1 MQQDRRSFLK
11 TSSLVAA
18 LGLAGC
24 SGGLLDGGD
33 GSQGGSDWKYDPAT
47 LAEVGNKFYGDMAY
61 GQIYENR
68 EYLPE
73 STRSSFDLGSD
84 SPVEASDIDQVSGVA
99 GASLSPQ
106 TGGGGGFGSAVITG
120 SWSKSALTELIE
132 SEGEATGAGS
142 YEGFAL
148 YEDASTA
155 EGISGGLGGQQSA
168 MLGVGD
174 GAMVIGAAAAQ
185 QSDLGVTGEDAVTTM
200 IDASNGN
207 APLLTEN
214 SDYVGTLN
222 SEISANSMIVGGEV
236 DPSLVELA
244 LQQAGT
250 AERGYV
256 EGLRAGGFGASIE
269 GETTTFTF
277 GILYE
282 SASAAEDTGIADLV
296 NGLAPRLEEQTEAID
311 TIEAELRDT
320 VIIVDMTGDTQR
332 IFEEGTGGASTQFD
346 IAGPN
351 PVAAVDPR

>member
-1 MQQDRRSFLK
+1 MQQNRRSFLK
-11 TSSLVAA
+11 TGSLVAA

-33 GSQGGSDWKYDPAT
+33 GSQSGGDWKYDPAT
-47 LAEVGNKFYGDMAY
+47 LAEVGNKFYGDMAFS
-61 GQIYENR
+61 QIYENR

-73 STRSSFDLGSD
+73 SSQSSFEMGSN
-84 SPVEASDIDQVSGVA
+84 SPIEASEIDTVSGVG

-106 TGGGGGFGSAVITG
+106 TGGGGGFGSAVIAG
-120 SWSKSALTELIE
+120 SWSKSALTDQIE
-132 SEGEATGAGS
+132 SEGEATEAGS
-142 YEGFAL
+142 YEGFTL
-148 YEDASTA
+148 YED
-155 EGISGGLGGQQSA
+155 SGTTEDVSGNLGGQESA
-168 MLGVGD
+168 MVGIGD

-222 SEISANSMIVGGEV
+222 SEISADSMVVGGEV

-250 AERGYV
+250 TERGYV
-256 EGLRAGGFGASIE
+256 EGLRAGGFGASID
-269 GETTTFTF
+269 GETTTFTV

-296 NGLAPRLEEQTEAID
+296 NGLAPRVEEQSEPID
-311 TIEAELRDT
+311 SIEAELRDN
-320 VIIVDMTGDTQR
+320 IIVVDLTGDTKR
-332 IFEEGTGGASTQFD
+332 IFEEGTGGTGTQFNV
-346 IAGPN
+346 AGPN